1 LKEANDM
8 AEDSRYDVVW
18 PLGRTRIE
26 EVAPNERPGDLTG
39 KRIAFI
45 WDNLFKGPEMFDMIR
60 QRLSARY
67 DGVSYVDHSVFGNI
81 HATAAEEKA
90 ALSEIPDILR
100 EHGVDAVI
108 TAVGA

>member
-1 LKEANDM
+1 
-8 AEDSRYDVVW
+8 
-18 PLGRTRIE
+18 
-26 EVAPNERPGDLTG
+26 
-39 KRIAFI
+39 
-45 WDNLFKGPEMFDMIR
+45 
-60 QRLSARY
+60 
-67 DGVSYVDHSVFGNI
+67 VFGNI